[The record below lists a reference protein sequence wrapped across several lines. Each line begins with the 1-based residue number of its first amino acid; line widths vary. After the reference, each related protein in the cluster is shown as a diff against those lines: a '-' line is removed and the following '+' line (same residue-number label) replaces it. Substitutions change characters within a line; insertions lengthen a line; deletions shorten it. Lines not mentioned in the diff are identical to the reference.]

1 MHISYIHI
9 KGTTSVENTA
19 VTGAAANNG
28 NKKVIFKTCAPFID
42 CIIDINNTQVDN
54 AKEIDAVMSTYDL
67 IKYSN
72 NFSKTSG
79 SLCQYYRDE
88 SIKNDSGF
96 VRKCKLSLKEEG
108 GRAGGFYKISK
119 KKLRS
124 PEDHRPK
131 YFMVQ

>member
-42 CIIDINNTQVDN
+42 CISDINNTQVDN
-54 AKEIDAVMSTYDL
+54 AKEIDAVMSMYDL
-67 IKYSN
+67 IKYGN
-72 NFSKTSG
+72 NFSKIPG

-108 GRAGGFYKISK
+108 GRGGEGWRVLQNFQK
-119 KKLRS
+119 KTS
-124 PEDHRPK
+124 
-131 YFMVQ
+131 